1 MAFSEEPKSAF
12 QPGLSV
18 VIPYYWGAS
27 HLERTL
33 ASVQAALA
41 RTPVAYEVLIVDDS
55 PNDPRLAELVDAG
68 EVRLIRNATNLGI
81 AAARNAGLRAAR
93 YDTLH
98 FLDQD
103 DEISPLFYVET
114 LRRLTPRCCAVLTNA
129 SIVKNGR
136 SHIYFRPLFGG
147 FLRWWLT
154 DFRALKYHIYIKTM
168 GQLVLSRN
176 VAAPFVE
183 IEEQGSDDQFA
194 FARLLKTAKS
204 RLKYHPHPLLIYH
217 DHGEN
222 YSYSAD
228 FDRSLA
234 QGLLSHLGSAEAV
247 RALSHLS
254 WAERAVGW
262 VARKCCVR
270 PRA

>member
-1 MAFSEEPKSAF
+1 M
-12 QPGLSV
+12 

-27 HLERTL
+27 RLERTL

-41 RTPVAYEVLIVDDS
+41 RTAVAHEILVVDDS
-55 PNDPRLAELVDAG
+55 PNDPRLAGLVGAS

-81 AAARNAGLRAAR
+81 AAARNAGLGAAR

-103 DEISPLFYVET
+103 DEVDPLFYAET
-114 LRRLTPRCCAVLTNA
+114 LRRLSPRCRAVLTNA
-129 SIVKNGR
+129 SIVKDGR
-136 SHIYFRPLFGG
+136 AHVYFRPLFGG
-147 FLRWWLT
+147 FFRWWLT
-154 DFRALKYHIYIKTM
+154 DFRALKYHVYIKTM
-168 GQLVLSRN
+168 GQLVLHRT

-194 FARLLKTAKS
+194 FARLLKTAKP
-204 RLKYHPHPLLIYH
+204 RLNYHPRPLLIYH

-247 RALSHLS
+247 CALSHLS

>member
-1 MAFSEEPKSAF
+1 MASNEEPKTAF

-18 VIPYYWGAS
+18 VIPYYWGAN

-33 ASVQAALA
+33 ASVTAALA
-41 RTPVAYEVLIVDDS
+41 RIPVAHEIIVVDDS
-55 PNDPRLAELVDAG
+55 PHDPRLAELAG
-68 EVRLIRNATNLGI
+68 ARAVRVIRNATNLGI

-103 DEISPLFYVET
+103 DEIDPLFYTET
-114 LRRLTPRCCAVLTNA
+114 LRSLSPKCDAVLTNA
-129 SIVKNGR
+129 SIVKGDR
-136 SHIYFRPLFGG
+136 AHVYLRPAFGLIFRF
-147 FLRWWLT
+147 WLT
-154 DFRALKYHIYIKTM
+154 DIRALKYHVYIKTM
-168 GQLVLSRN
+168 GQLVLNRST
-176 VAAPFVE
+176 AAPFVE

-204 RLKYHPHPLLIYH
+204 RLTYLPQPLLIYH

-228 FDRSLA
+228 FDRSLS

-247 RALSHLS
+247 RAISHLS

-262 VARKCCVR
+262 VARKSCVR

>member
-1 MAFSEEPKSAF
+1 MAANEEPISAIP
-12 QPGLSV
+12 PGLSV

-41 RTPVAYEVLIVDDS
+41 RIPVAHEILVVDDS
-55 PNDPRLAELVDAG
+55 PNDPRLADLVDFG

-93 YDTLH
+93 FDTLH

-103 DEISPLFYVET
+103 DEIAPLFYAET
-114 LRRLTPRCCAVLTNA
+114 LRQFSPQCDAVLTNA

-136 SHIYFRPLFGG
+136 AHVYLRPAFNLFFRL
-147 FLRWWLT
+147 WLT
-154 DFRALKYHIYIKTM
+154 DIRALKYHVYIKTM
-168 GQLVLSRN
+168 GQLVLNRST
-176 VAAPFVE
+176 AAPFVE
-183 IEEQGSDDQFA
+183 VEEQGSDDQFA
-194 FARLLKTAKS
+194 FARLLKTAKP
-204 RLKYHPHPLLIYH
+204 RLKYLPQPLLVYH

-228 FDRSLA
+228 FDRSLS